1 MTHEHKLIERQRG
14 SIILLVVALLLAFAM
29 AGVGLITQQAT
40 SRHTA
45 IEQGLSSAAKNAAQ
59 SGAGYILSQIF
70 YPDKSRT
77 QADSECAAI
86 TGSITFS
93 VPGLTNCTAALSCA
107 SSWSA
112 GSTEHNYD
120 IESTGQCGSGESTTR
135 SRTRV
140 VAKR

>member
-93 VPGLTNCTAALSCA
+93 VPGLTNCTAALSCT
-107 SSWSA
+107 SSWTA
-112 GSTEHNYD
+112 GSTEHNYE
-120 IESTGQCGSGESTTR
+120 IYSTGQCGSGESTTR
-135 SRTRV
+135 SRTQV